1 MAAAVPKAI
10 ELSADHPH
18 TESDKLELRE
28 RSASCFDS
36 TYEDNRAGAG
46 AGVLLL
52 MIRTKRIATRLVMP
66 ATTMVA
72 NVMVILS
79 ACGAWIDDVDDDD
92 DDGDGRDG
100 ADDYDDDDGE
110 AANYDCEGY
119 NANNYKR
126 SPTVLSSLSL

>member
-1 MAAAVPKAI
+1 MAAAVPEAI

-52 MIRTKRIATRLVMP
+52 IIPTKRIATRLVMP

-72 NVMVILS
+72 NAMVILS
-79 ACGAWIDDVDDDD
+79 ACGAWIDD
-92 DDGDGRDG
+92 DDGGGRDG
-100 ADDYDDDDGE
+100 ADDYDDDDDE
-110 AANYDCEGY
+110 DANYDCQGH
-119 NANNYKR
+119 NASNYKR